1 MESFQSNSLLEG
13 VKDMDTLVILVAG
26 SANMSSVLKMAVVYH
41 ANLSIPWSRRDRPTA
56 PWLNFVAKQRA
67 TPHTIRWG
75 WWQFINADIQ
85 RCPMREN
92 DNISLQS
99 ERALTNRVHVKNP
112 SLVCGAEIQARLETE
127 IQARLETESSV
138 CCSGVHMCNVLLLYF
153 LHWLRT
159 STFRW
164 NWVRWPTRPTMST
177 VIDEFF
183 GVVNKIYFSARHARG
198 RNLCVHE
205 LFIKTS
211 SRFFR

>member
-67 TPHTIRWG
+67 TPHTIRWE

-85 RCPMREN
+85 QCPMREN

-127 IQARLETESSV
+127 IQARLESWNRELGMLLGCTYVQRSSAV
-138 CCSGVHMCNVLLLYF
+138 
-153 LHWLRT
+153 
-159 STFRW
+159 
-164 NWVRWPTRPTMST
+164 
-177 VIDEFF
+177 
-183 GVVNKIYFSARHARG
+183 FSPLITNINFQMKLGTLAY
-198 RNLCVHE
+198 
-205 LFIKTS
+205 
-211 SRFFR
+211 